1 MTRNGGIR
9 SEKVEKICL
18 TEIRR
23 EIGIVRTRSFVRGCV
38 IRKLTFHRARKVGAE
53 RRRQIVPLWNLFVRK
68 GRKSWIE
75 VDFGKEKFS
84 KGTGQ
89 RIVTRCLFISHLHI
103 PVVGSA
109 GKNGY
114 LMTEKMRSE
123 TRQKFWVQP
132 LFKSTVK
139 FLPTVV
145 TSRNVII
152 KGHTRR
158 EEEERKERKE
168 ARI

>member
-1 MTRNGGIR
+1 MSHFGIYLF
-9 SEKVEKICL
+9 E
-18 TEIRR
+18 R
-23 EIGIVRTRSFVRGCV
+23 EE
-38 IRKLTFHRARKVGAE
+38 RA
-53 RRRQIVPLWNLFVRK
+53 
-68 GRKSWIE
+68 GRIE

-145 TSRNVII
+145 TSCNYQRTYT
-152 KGHTRR
+152 KRGGG
-158 EEEERKERKE
+158 EKRKERSEDMIVKKDE
-168 ARI
+168 IFE